1 MSDPHGQLQN
11 FIFTGRHLM
20 GAGPTNTYN
29 LGSLMGSLGGQ
40 IYHSGSFLEGFHGGK
55 YASLIEHLG

>member
-1 MSDPHGQLQN
+1 
-11 FIFTGRHLM
+11 M